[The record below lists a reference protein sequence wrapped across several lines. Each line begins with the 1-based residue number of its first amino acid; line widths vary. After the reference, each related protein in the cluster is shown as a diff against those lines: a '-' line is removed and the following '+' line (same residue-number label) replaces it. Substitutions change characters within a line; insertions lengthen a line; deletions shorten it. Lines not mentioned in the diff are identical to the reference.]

1 MILKEIYE
9 MIVVKKEKNQK
20 CTKVNLYTIN
30 NAEGS
35 KVLTLEIWV
44 DEFERNE

>member
-9 MIVVKKEKNQK
+9 MIVVKKEKNEK
-20 CTKVNLYTIN
+20 CTTANFYTIN
-30 NAEGS
+30 SAEGS